1 MALRDISAW
10 SIRNPVIPLV
20 LFTGL
25 LVAGIVSFLRMDVT
39 NNPDVDFPIVMVMIS
54 QPGAA
59 PTEIE
64 NQITQRVESA
74 VRSIAGV
81 NSIQSTAREGA
92 SQTIVEFEIG
102 TDLIEAVSEV
112 ETAINDVRGSLPDG
126 ILEPQV
132 RKVNVVG
139 EPIGYIAVEADD
151 MTLEQLSWFIDD
163 TVAKRL
169 LKINGMAE
177 VNRFGGVDRQIE
189 VILDPTRMQSFGV
202 TASQINAVLRQSNLD
217 AAGGLAEIGG
227 TRQSLRVLG
236 NSDTAYKL
244 SQAQIQLG
252 GGRSVRLADIAK
264 VRDGFSERTSISEVN
279 GKEVVNFA
287 MSRARGASDLATYDA
302 ALAEM
307 DKIEAE
313 NPGIK
318 FIKLSTDTTYT
329 RSQYKSSMWALVEGA
344 VLAVVVVFIFLRD
357 WRATFI
363 SAVAIPLSAIPTF
376 WFMDLLGFNLNF
388 LSLLAL
394 ALVAGV
400 LVDDAIVEI
409 ENIVR
414 HMRMGKT
421 AYQASIDAADEI
433 GLPVVATSFCI
444 VAVFLPVGLM
454 PGIAGQFF
462 KNFGITVVVAV
473 LMSLAV
479 ARMLTPLMA
488 AYFLK
493 AHGEAEHGGGRWI
506 DTYMRVLAW
515 TLDTGRMTARRVGLK
530 GPEHRGYY
538 SVALL
543 LAVLAL
549 LAATGVAM
557 FAGFGAISGLGVPKA
572 IAAAVS
578 SDSNTTI
585 HFLVSKTFEVVQ
597 LLLASLLAL
606 LAGWLVFKAIE
617 LLSPLLRSSSPIAKV
632 VSVIIGILAV
642 LAAAAA
648 GFVIV
653 SGIVGM
659 FGGSPADAQAAQQA
673 SQAPASFDLVALDG
687 IKLLAAAL
695 GMVGAI
701 AAGTAAFFGVRHVA
715 ANPLAVNYMTARFY
729 DHRVWMLGIGWFSFL
744 VTIVLFGQVPGQFQ
758 PTIDD
763 ENSEVAIELV
773 PGTTLADTKRVVNS
787 VANRLRQEPE
797 VERLLERIRLGD
809 SSSIFVKLKDDRA
822 RTSVEFERELAPVLA
837 AFPDARVRFKSQSG
851 GFGSGRDMTVMLAGS
866 DPVLLEKTAAELVEE
881 MKGLKTL
888 VAPRISAD
896 LNRPEI
902 IITPRSKIAA
912 ELGVTTAA
920 LSQTIRIATLGEIE
934 QNAAR
939 FSLSDRQIPIV
950 VRLSQESRTDFR
962 TIENLPVQLTGGGTV
977 PLSRVADMTFG
988 SGPTAIQRYNQNRR
1002 VLVGADLAAGVL
1014 KGEAQAQIDALP
1026 VLKNLPVGV
1035 IRDVVG
1041 EEQWQ
1046 AELIQN
1052 LIIAIIAGV
1061 LLVFA
1066 VLVLLY
1072 KRLMSPLVNMTS
1084 LALAPLGGIL
1094 LIWLIGAPQS
1104 MPVYIGVLL
1113 LLGIVSKNSILLIDF
1128 AIEEMNK
1135 GVGKLDAIMDAG
1147 HKRAQPIVMT
1157 TVAMSAG
1164 MVPVALSLSGDG
1176 AWRQPM
1182 GIVVMGGLVLSTLLT
1197 LLIVPAG
1204 FSLAD
1209 GVEKRVGPWMRSR
1222 LLTYKPGDDTRPV
1235 SGAAEP
1241 DLPFPGLAKL
1251 PPAGHEPAE

>member
-20 LFTGL
+20 FFTGL
-25 LVAGIVSFLRMDVT
+25 LFAGIVSFMRMDVT
-39 NNPDVDFPIVMVMIS
+39 DQPDVEFPAVRVSIA
-54 QPGAA
+54 QPGAS

-74 VRSIAGV
+74 LRAINGV
-81 NSIQSTAREGA
+81 NSIQSTAREGS
-92 SQTIVEFEIG
+92 SQTFVEFEIG
-102 TDLIEAVSEV
+102 TNLIEAVNEV
-112 ETAINDVRGSLPDG
+112 ETAIDGVRGSLPDG

-132 RKVNVVG
+132 NKVNVVG
-139 EPIGYIAVEADD
+139 EPIGYIAVEAND
-151 MTLEQLSWFIDD
+151 MTIEQLSWFIDD

-169 LKINGMAE
+169 LKIEGMAE
-177 VNRFGGVDRQIE
+177 VNRFGGVDREIE
-189 VILDPTRMQSFGV
+189 VILDPARMQSFGV
-202 TASQINAVLRQSNLD
+202 TASQINGVLRQVNID

-236 NSDTAYKL
+236 NSDDAYAL
-244 SQAQIQLG
+244 SQTQIQLG
-252 GGRSVRLADIAK
+252 GGRTVRLADVAT
-264 VRDGFSERTSISEVN
+264 VRDGYSERTSISEVN

-287 MSRARGASDLATYDA
+287 MSRARGASDLTVYDA
-302 ALAEM
+302 ALEEM

-313 NPGIK
+313 NPGVK
-318 FIKLSTDTTYT
+318 FIKLSTNTTYT
-329 RSQYKSSMWALVEGA
+329 REQYKSSIWALVEGA

-454 PGIAGQFF
+454 PGVSGQFF
-462 KNFGITVVVAV
+462 QNFGITVVVAV

-493 AHGEAEHGGGRWI
+493 AKGHAEHGGGPLI
-506 DTYMRVLAW
+506 DGYMRVLAW
-515 TLDTGRMTARRVGLK
+515 TLDTGKMAARRAGLQ
-530 GPEHRGYY
+530 GPRSRALYVPGLLLT
-538 SVALL
+538 VIALL
-543 LAVLAL
+543 LATAL
-549 LAATGVAM
+549 TLFESFSGSISAMIAEGMGVAPPWKGI
-557 FAGFGAISGLGVPKA
+557 AGLEIPKA
-572 IAAAVS
+572 VASAVS
-578 SDSNTTI
+578 SDSNGFLYKLVFKI
-585 HFLVSKTFEVVQ
+585 FDIVQVLLVSG
-597 LLLASLLAL
+597 LSL
-606 LAGWLVFKAIE
+606 LAGWLTFKLIE
-617 LLSPLLRSSSPIAKV
+617 L
-632 VSVIIGILAV
+632 
-642 LAAAAA
+642 
-648 GFVIV
+648 
-653 SGIVGM
+653 
-659 FGGSPADAQAAQQA
+659 PADGTSRFAQ
-673 SQAPASFDLVALDG
+673 
-687 IKLLAAAL
+687 
-695 GMVGAI
+695 
-701 AAGTAAFFGVRHVA
+701 GVRW
-715 ANPLAVNYMTARFY
+715 MTARFY
-729 DHRVWMLGIGWFSFL
+729 DHRVWMLSIGWFSFL
-744 VTIVLFGQVPGQFQ
+744 ITILLFGQTPPQFQ

-763 ENSEVAIELV
+763 ENSRVEIETV
-773 PGTTLADTKRVVNS
+773 PGTTLAETKRIVNG
-787 VANRLRQEPE
+787 VAERLREEPE
-797 VERLLERIRLGD
+797 VERLLERIRLGET
-809 SSSIFVKLKDDRA
+809 SSIFVKLKEDRQ
-822 RTSVEFERELAPVLA
+822 RTSIEFERELGPVLA
-837 AFPDARVRFKSQSG
+837 QFPDARVRFQSQSA

-866 DPVLLEKTAAELVEE
+866 DPVLLDQTATRLVEE
-881 MKGLKTL
+881 MKGLKSL

-902 IITPRSKIAA
+902 IITPRDKIAA

-950 VRLSQESRTDFR
+950 VRLSEEARSDFR
-962 TIENLPVQLTGGGTV
+962 TIENLPVPTTNGGSV
-977 PLSRVADMTFG
+977 PLSRVADISFG

-1026 VLKNLPVGV
+1026 VLQNLPLGV

-1052 LIIAIIAGV
+1052 LIIAIISGV

-1084 LALAPLGGIL
+1084 LALAPLGGVL
-1094 LIWLIGAPQS
+1094 LIWLFGQAQS
-1104 MPVYIGVLL
+1104 MPVYIGILL

-1128 AIEEMNK
+1128 AIEEMAK

-1157 TVAMSAG
+1157 TVAMTAG

-1182 GIVVMGGLVLSTLLT
+1182 GVVVIGGLVLSTLLT

-1209 GVEKRVGPWMRSR
+1209 GFEKRVGPWLRERM
-1222 LLTYKPGDDTRPV
+1222 LTYKPGDDTRPL
-1235 SGAAEP
+1235 GEPEPEP
-1241 DLPFPGLAKL
+1241 DLPFPGG
-1251 PPAGHEPAE
+1251 PIPARRLRPGGEPAE

>member
-25 LVAGIVSFLRMDVT
+25 LFAGIVSFLRLDVT
-39 NNPDVDFPIVMVMIS
+39 NNPDVDFPAVSVNIS
-54 QPGAA
+54 QPGAS

-74 VRSIAGV
+74 LRSISGV
-81 NSIQSTAREGA
+81 NSIQSTAREG
-92 SQTIVEFEIG
+92 SSNTFVEFEIG
-102 TDLIEAVSEV
+102 TNLIEAVNEV
-112 ETAINDVRGSLPDG
+112 ETAIDGVRGSLPDG

-132 RKVNVVG
+132 QKVNVVG
-139 EPIGYIAVEADD
+139 EPIGYVAVEADD
-151 MTLEQLSWFIDD
+151 MTIEQLSWFIDD

-169 LKINGMAE
+169 LKIEGMAE
-177 VNRFGGVDRQIE
+177 VDRFGGVDREIE
-189 VILDPTRMQSFGV
+189 VILDPARMQSLGV

-236 NSDTAYKL
+236 NSDTAYAL
-244 SQAQIQLG
+244 SQTQIQLG
-252 GGRSVRLADIAK
+252 GGRTVRLADVAK
-264 VRDGFSERTSISEVN
+264 VRDGYSERTSISEVN

-287 MSRARGASDLATYDA
+287 MSRARGASDLAVYDE

-307 DKIEAE
+307 DKIAAE
-313 NPGIK
+313 NEGVE
-318 FIKLSTDTTYT
+318 FIKLATSTTYT
-329 RSQYKSSMWALVEGA
+329 RDQYTSSLWALVEGA
-344 VLAVVVVFIFLRD
+344 VLAVVFVFVFLRD
-357 WRATFI
+357 WRATLI

-376 WFMDLLGFNLNF
+376 WFMSLLGFNLNF

-394 ALVAGV
+394 SLVAGV

-454 PGIAGQFF
+454 PGVSGQFF
-462 KNFGITVVVAV
+462 QNFGLTVVVAV

-479 ARMLTPLMA
+479 ARMVTPLMA

-493 AHGEAEHGGGRWI
+493 AKGHAEHGEGPAI
-506 DTYMRVLAW
+506 DAYMRVLGW
-515 TLDTGRMTARRVGLK
+515 TLDTGKMVARRAGLE
-530 GPEHRGYY
+530 GPGNRIGY
-538 SVALL
+538 VIGLL
-543 LAVLAL
+543 LTVLAL
-549 LAATGVAM
+549 LIVPALVM
-557 FAGFGAISGLGVPKA
+557 FEVFSGSVSA
-572 IAAAVS
+572 SIAAGAGGAPPWKGLIGLEVHKQIATAVS
-578 SDSNTTI
+578 ADTNTFI
-585 HFLVSKTFEVVQ
+585 HFLVAKVFEVVIV
-597 LLLASLLAL
+597 LTASVLSFLSGYFMFRL
-606 LAGWLVFKAIE
+606 IE
-617 LLSPLLRSSSPIAKV
+617 L
-632 VSVIIGILAV
+632 
-642 LAAAAA
+642 AA
-648 GFVIV
+648 G
-653 SGIVGM
+653 
-659 FGGSPADAQAAQQA
+659 GSSRFAR
-673 SQAPASFDLVALDG
+673 S
-687 IKLLAAAL
+687 
-695 GMVGAI
+695 
-701 AAGTAAFFGVRHVA
+701 TRW
-715 ANPLAVNYMTARFY
+715 MTARFY
-729 DHRVWMLGIGWFSFL
+729 DHRIWMLGVGWFSFL
-744 VTIVLFGQVPGQFQ
+744 ITIVLFGQAPAQFQ
-758 PTIDD
+758 PSIDD
-763 ENSEVAIELV
+763 ENSRVEIEMV
-773 PGTTLADTKRVVNS
+773 PGTTLADTKRVVNT
-787 VANRLRQEPE
+787 VAARLRQEPE
-797 VERLLERIRLGD
+797 VERLFERIRLGD
-809 SSSIFVKLKDDRA
+809 SSSIFVKLKEDRT
-822 RTSVEFERELAPVLA
+822 RTSIEFERELSPILA
-837 AFPDARVRFKSQSG
+837 KFPDARVRFQSQSG
-851 GFGSGRDMTVMLAGS
+851 GFGSGRDMTVLLAGS
-866 DPVLLEKTAAELVEE
+866 DPVLLDQTATRLVEE

-902 IITPRSKIAA
+902 IITPRDKIAA
-912 ELGVTTAA
+912 ELGVTTAS

-939 FSLSDRQIPIV
+939 FSLSDRQISIV
-950 VRLSQESRTDFR
+950 VRLSEKSRTDFR
-962 TIENLPVQLTGGGTV
+962 TIENLPVTTADGGSV
-977 PLSRVADMTFG
+977 PLSRVADISFG

-1026 VLKNLPVGV
+1026 VLQTLPTGV

-1041 EEQWQ
+1041 EEEWQ
-1046 AELIQN
+1046 AELIAN
-1052 LIIAIIAGV
+1052 LIIAIVAGF

-1084 LALAPLGGIL
+1084 LLLAPLGGIL
-1094 LIWLIGAPQS
+1094 LIWLTGQPQS
-1104 MPVYIGVLL
+1104 MPVYIGILL

-1128 AIEEMNK
+1128 AIEEMNQ
-1135 GVGKLDAIMDAG
+1135 GVPKLAAIMDAG

-1157 TVAMSAG
+1157 TVAMTAG
-1164 MVPVALSLSGDG
+1164 MVPVALSLTGDG

-1182 GIVVMGGLVLSTLLT
+1182 GIVVIGGLLLSTLLT

-1209 GVEKRVGPWMRSR
+1209 SFERRVGPWLRARM
-1222 LLTYKPGDDTRPV
+1222 LTYKPGDEDEVIGLDPSKDGYGVQHGHRN
-1235 SGAAEP
+1235 EP
-1241 DLPFPGLAKL
+1241 Y
-1251 PPAGHEPAE
+1251 PAE

>member
-20 LFTGL
+20 FFVGL
-25 LVAGIVSFLRMDVT
+25 LVAGMVSFSRMDVT
-39 NNPDVDFPIVMVMIS
+39 NNPDVEFPLVRISIS
-54 QPGAA
+54 QPGAS

-74 VRSIAGV
+74 LSSIAGV
-81 NSIQSTAREGA
+81 NSIQSTAREG
-92 SQTIVEFEIG
+92 SSLTIVEFEIG
-102 TDLIEAVSEV
+102 TDIIGAVNEV
-112 ETAINDVRGSLPDG
+112 ETAIDSVRGSLPDG

-132 RKVNVVG
+132 AKVNAVG

-151 MTLEQLSWFIDD
+151 MTIEQLSWFIDD
-163 TVAKRL
+163 VVAKRL
-169 LKINGMAE
+169 LRVPGMAE
-177 VNRFGGVDRQIE
+177 VSRFGGVNREIE
-189 VILDPTRMQSFGV
+189 VILDPAKMQSFGV
-202 TASQINAVLRQSNLD
+202 TASQINAVLRQVNID
-217 AAGGLAEIGG
+217 AAGGLTEIGG

-236 NSDTAYKL
+236 NSDDAYAL
-244 SQAQIQLG
+244 SQMQIQLG
-252 GGRSVRLADIAK
+252 GGRTVRLADVAT

-287 MSRARGASDLATYDA
+287 MNRARGASDLAVYDA

-313 NPGIK
+313 NEGVK
-318 FIKLSTDTTYT
+318 FIKLSTNTTYT
-329 RSQYKSSMWALVEGA
+329 RGQYESSIWALVEGA
-344 VLAVVVVFIFLRD
+344 VLAVVVVFMFLRD

-462 KNFGITVVVAV
+462 QNFGITVVVAV

-479 ARMLTPLMA
+479 ARMVTPLMA

-493 AHGEAEHGGGRWI
+493 AKGVAEHGGGPMI
-506 DTYMRVLAW
+506 DAYIRVLAW
-515 TLDTGRMTARRVGLK
+515 TLDTRRMLLRRAGLTAPR
-530 GPEHRGYY
+530 
-538 SVALL
+538 SLL
-543 LAVLAL
+543 LYAPSLLMVVLVLLLVTALAL
-549 LAATGVAM
+549 FESFTGSVSGAITEAAGVAPLWKGIAGFNVPKLAA
-557 FAGFGAISGLGVPKA
+557 S
-572 IAAAVS
+572 AVS
-578 SDSNTTI
+578 SDPTG
-585 HFLVSKTFEVVQ
+585 FLFKFVAKIFEVVQ
-597 LLLASLLAL
+597 VLLVSAIAFF
-606 LAGWLVFKAIE
+606 AG
-617 LLSPLLRSSSPIAKV
+617 
-632 VSVIIGILAV
+632 LAV
-642 LAAAAA
+642 FRL
-648 GFVIV
+648 FEL
-653 SGIVGM
+653 
-659 FGGSPADAQAAQQA
+659 
-673 SQAPASFDLVALDG
+673 PASGSGRFAENARWL
-687 IKLLAAAL
+687 
-695 GMVGAI
+695 
-701 AAGTAAFFGVRHVA
+701 
-715 ANPLAVNYMTARFY
+715 TARFY
-729 DHRVWMLGIGWFSFL
+729 DHRLWMLAIGWFSFL
-744 VTIVLFGQVPGQFQ
+744 MTIMLFGQIPAQFQ
-758 PTIDD
+758 PSIDS
-763 ENSEVAIELV
+763 ENSRVEIETV
-773 PGTTLADTKRVVNS
+773 PGTSLAQTRRIVNS
-787 VANRLRQEPE
+787 VAELLREDRD
-797 VERLLERIRLGD
+797 VERLLERTRLGE
-809 SSSIFVKLKDDRA
+809 SSSIFVKLREDRS
-822 RTSVEFERELAPVLA
+822 RTSVEFERELSPALA
-837 AFPDARVRFKSQSG
+837 QISDARVRFQSQRA

-866 DPVLLEKTAAELVEE
+866 DPELLEKTAAKLVEE
-881 MKGLKTL
+881 MKGLNSL

-902 IITPRSKIAA
+902 IITPRAKLAA
-912 ELGVTTAA
+912 ELGVTTAS
-920 LSQTIRIATLGEIE
+920 LSQAIRIATLGEIE

-939 FSLSDRQIPIV
+939 FSLSDRQIPIK
-950 VRLSQESRTDFR
+950 VRLSQQARGDFT
-962 TIENLPVQLTGGGTV
+962 TIENLPVPTANGGSV
-977 PLSRVADMTFG
+977 PLSRVADITFG

-1026 VLKNLPVGV
+1026 VLQNLPLGV
-1035 IRDVVG
+1035 ARDVVG

-1046 AELIQN
+1046 AELIGN

-1084 LALAPLGGIL
+1084 LALAPLGGVL
-1094 LIWLIGAPQS
+1094 LIWLLGQPQS
-1104 MPVYIGVLL
+1104 MPVYIGILL

-1128 AIEEMNK
+1128 AIEEMAK
-1135 GVGKLDAIMDAG
+1135 GVPKLEAIMDAG

-1157 TVAMSAG
+1157 TIAMTAG
-1164 MVPVALSLSGDG
+1164 MVPVVLNGYFGGGDG
-1176 AWRQPM
+1176 AWREPM
-1182 GIVVMGGLVLSTLLT
+1182 GWVVIGGLTLSTLLT

-1209 GVEKRVGPWMRSR
+1209 GVEKRVGPWLRQRM
-1222 LLTYKPGDDTRPV
+1222 LTYKPGDDRR
-1235 SGAAEP
+1235 GQA
-1241 DLPFPGLAKL
+1241 
-1251 PPAGHEPAE
+1251 AGHEADLPLPGGPIAARRLRPGAEPAE